1 MFEKPPPS
9 ALVLENFPFLGGLS
23 LQISG
28 MTGKTGVRCPLM
40 QFFGHFSSSW
50 QHLKYLWQTLFKTIH
65 LKCSTSLYIW
75 KNKLKNTTVE
85 SFKLHIMSKSSIN
98 SRYVQKTATRGGPRA
113 DPGFF
118 HGIFGHFSGPHVP
131 PGPTAPGFH
140 PHGHQERWS
149 RQPFGGREGGF
160 HGRKGISYR
169 SLVVSTNQPTL
180 KKPLKST

>member
-65 LKCSTSLYIW
+65 RKCSTSLYIW
-75 KNKLKNTTVE
+75 KNKLKNTTACWKFQITHHVKIIYK
-85 SFKLHIMSKSSIN
+85 FKICTKNCYKGWALR
-98 SRYVQKTATRGGPRA
+98 SRVFPWYLRP
-113 DPGFF
+113 
-118 HGIFGHFSGPHVP
+118 FS
-131 PGPTAPGFH
+131 PGPMSLRDPRAPGFH

-149 RQPFGGREGGF
+149 RQPFGGREGGPM
-160 HGRKGISYR
+160 GRKGISYR
-169 SLVVSTNQPTL
+169 SLVVSTNQPIL
-180 KKPLKST
+180 KKH